1 MSSPVLLFIGSPWQ
15 LLVVLIV
22 VLMLF
27 GKRLPDLMRSLGASM
42 TEFKKGIKE
51 GNEGD
56 DSADREK

>member
-1 MSSPVLLFIGSPWQ
+1 MVSPVLLFIGSPWQ

-22 VLMLF
+22 ILMLF
-27 GKRLPDLMRSLGASM
+27 GKRLPGLMRSLGASM

-56 DSADREK
+56 DSGEPGK

>member
-27 GKRLPDLMRSLGASM
+27 GKRLPELMRSLGASM
-42 TEFKKGIKE
+42 TEFKKGIKQ
-51 GNEGD
+51 GNEDD
-56 DSADREK
+56 DSGEPQK

>member
-1 MSSPVLLFIGSPWQ
+1 MAHPVLLFIGSPWQ

-56 DSADREK
+56 DSADPGK

>member
-1 MSSPVLLFIGSPWQ
+1 MVSPVLLFIGSPWQ

-27 GKRLPDLMRSLGASM
+27 GKRLPELMRSLGASM

-56 DSADREK
+56 DSGDPGK

>member
-1 MSSPVLLFIGSPWQ
+1 MVSPVLLFIGSPWQ

-27 GKRLPDLMRSLGASM
+27 GKRLPELMRSLGASM

-56 DSADREK
+56 DSGEPGK